1 MTLAVRTEGHP
12 LRYPHTESW
21 TRRWLPFVV
30 VTVVF
35 AAVVLYEIEL
45 PGVYSDEVAPDY
57 NVVRVLNWNHPHI
70 TGDALPGN
78 LVFGRLPILNGL
90 HYGTQTMW
98 LGLPA
103 FWVFG
108 TSVAGLRI
116 THGLFA
122 LGILA
127 AVYALLCAAGVRRW
141 WAAGACAALAVDP
154 AFVYSFRTQGYLS
167 LAPSAWMFLSLY
179 ALQRTA
185 TATVERQSRWL
196 ALGGLMMGLAFSGY
210 FIYIF
215 FAPVIAV
222 AVLLWVGPR
231 GVPPQRTKRLAYWI
245 AGFAIG
251 TLPYIIG
258 YGLLIISEGGL
269 AAGWAYIVYAQ
280 ELAGGRATDFSFNDR
295 VAFFQII
302 VRLAFS
308 NASHHVL
315 IFGEDVPAVGA
326 ELKMLL
332 LLGLPPLLWVI
343 AEYRKRATPMLRIL
357 LGMQICFVPWALYFG
372 GRLWAHHYEPLIPI
386 AYATLALALLTLV
399 GDPAAKWRRWI
410 YAAPFA
416 VLLVLNAAAID
427 DEAAAL
433 RAKGG
438 VGLYSDAINHFAD
451 DILRGRR
458 DDYVVMPDWGLFTSA
473 VFLTGGT
480 VEMDTYEQFPH
491 ARDVLCAGRNVSVAL
506 INGDRAARFANWQKE
521 LEWGPPI
528 IKDYRQR
535 DGTIVFSVGT
545 FSGREAGQ
553 RCPASATTEPVA
565 K

>member
-1 MTLAVRTEGHP
+1 MTLAVRMEGHP

-21 TRRWLPFVV
+21 ARRWFPFVI

-57 NVVRVLNWNHPHI
+57 NVVRVLNWNHPPI
-70 TGDALPGN
+70 TPDALPGN
-78 LVFGRLPILNGL
+78 AVFGRLPILNGL
-90 HYGTQTMW
+90 HYGTQTVW

-127 AVYALLCAAGVRRW
+127 AVYALLYASGMRRW
-141 WAAGACAALAVDP
+141 WAALACVALAVDP

-179 ALQRTA
+179 ALQRAA
-185 TATVERQSRWL
+185 TATVERQPRWL
-196 ALGGLMMGLAFSGY
+196 ALSGLMMGLAFSGY
-210 FIYIF
+210 FIYMF
-215 FAPVIAV
+215 FAPVIAL
-222 AVLLWVGPR
+222 AVVVWVGP
-231 GVPPQRTKRLAYWI
+231 GVVAQRIKRLAYWI
-245 AGFAIG
+245 AGFVIG
-251 TLPYIIG
+251 TLPYIVG
-258 YGLLIISEGGL
+258 YGLLIMSEGGL
-269 AAGWAYIVYAQ
+269 AKGWAYIVDAQ
-280 ELAGGRATDFSFNDR
+280 ALAGGRATDFSFNDR
-295 VAFFQII
+295 LAFFQLMI
-302 VRLAFS
+302 RLVFS

-326 ELKMLL
+326 ELKTLL
-332 LLGLPPLLWVI
+332 LIGLPPLLWVI

-386 AYATLALALLTLV
+386 AYATLALALLTIV

-410 YAAPFA
+410 YATPFA
-416 VLLVLNAAAID
+416 VLLVLNAAGID

-451 DILRGRR
+451 DVRSNQRNDR
-458 DDYVVMPDWGLFTSA
+458 VVMPDWGLFTSA
-473 VFLTGGT
+473 VFLTGGK
-480 VEMDTYEQFPH
+480 VEMDVYEQFPH
-491 ARDVLCAGRNVSVAL
+491 SRAVLCSGRDVSVAL
-506 INGDRAARFANWQKE
+506 ITGDRAARFATWQRE
-521 LEWGPPI
+521 LDWGPPS

-545 FSGREAGQ
+545 FSAREAGQ
-553 RCPASATTEPVA
+553 RCPASATTQPVA
-565 K
+565 R